1 VIDNKQL
8 TDIFK
13 CSSQGGMRRSHQTN
27 TLVIVS
33 DHTKSIYE
41 DRWFD
46 DVLHYTG
53 MGLSGHQRID
63 YAQNKTLSESKEN
76 NVEVFL
82 FEVFEQGQYLYRGP
96 IELAEEAYQEDQTD
110 QEGHIRTVWV
120 FPVRVIGESASFEVP
135 VRTVLKKQEQREKI
149 AQRLTDEELEKRA
162 KLSRKKAAT
171 RKVSTKSYERNAY
184 VSELAKRRA
193 RGICQLCNDWAP
205 FKDRNGNSYL
215 ESHHIVWLSKGG
227 EDIINN
233 TVALCPNC
241 HRKMHILNLKSD
253 IRILED
259 KAGETLF
266 I

>member
-1 VIDNKQL
+1 VIDNNQL
-8 TDIFK
+8 TDIFR
-13 CSSQGGMRRSHQTN
+13 CSPQGGMRRSHKTN

-53 MGLSGHQRID
+53 MGLRGDQQID
-63 YAQNKTLSESKEN
+63 YAQNKTLSESREN
-76 NVEVFL
+76 SVEVFL
-82 FEVFEQGQYLYRGP
+82 FEVFEQGHYLYRGP
-96 IELAEEAYQEDQTD
+96 IELAEEPYQEDQTD
-110 QEGHIRTVWV
+110 QEGRLRKVWI
-120 FPVRVIGESASFEVP
+120 FPVRVIGKSASFEVP

-193 RGICQLCNDWAP
+193 MGICQLCNNWAP
-205 FKDRNGNSYL
+205 FKDRNGKSYL
-215 ESHHIVWLSKGG
+215 ESHHIAWLSKGG
-227 EDIINN
+227 EDIIHN